1 MWFRANGF
9 VALAVAGLLVG
20 SGGPAVGQGG
30 SLIANLERGENQTV
44 VIYGTSLTAGGAW
57 GSQVRSFLDT
67 QYPGK
72 VTWVNSGMS
81 GRASNSGVANLNDR
95 VLAHQPDAVFIE
107 FGMNDAFTDYAVGDI
122 DKDISLTE
130 ARTNL
135 ESMIASIQSQNEN
148 AQIVLQTMNPAWN
161 APNGNGSATKR
172 PQLADYY
179 QVYRDVAGEQSLALV
194 DNNRV
199 WLKVQS
205 NDSAEFQARVSDG
218 THPDATGYKRYV
230 SSAVLYELGAPTGPT
245 LVVDLE
251 SGETYL
257 HNQSKA
263 SVELISY
270 SITST
275 TGALLDD
282 WSGLAALE
290 AGTWEKA
297 NPTSNALSELAG
309 SSSMTIAAGQVLDLG
324 VAWDAAKSPNLAFR
338 YQTVNGVLRD
348 GHLVF
353 LEDTSRLTAVAGDFN
368 GDGVVNLADYTVWR
382 DNLGTASESAINHAG
397 DGVAGVDASD
407 YQIWKS
413 NFGAGGAA
421 TVSSVNV
428 PEPTSAVLMV
438 GLLGMVL
445 HFMHSTKS
453 VE

>member
-1 MWFRANGF
+1 MFFRAKCF
-9 VALAVAGLLVG
+9 LALVAIGLVVG
-20 SGGPAVGQGG
+20 SGGPAAGQGG

-57 GSQVRSFLDT
+57 GTQVRPFFDT
-67 QYPGK
+67 QYPGQ

-81 GRASNSGVANLNDR
+81 GRASNSGVANLNAR

-122 DKDISLTE
+122 DKDISLPQ

-135 ESMIASIQSQNEN
+135 ESMIASIQAQNAD

-179 QVYRDVAGEQSLALV
+179 QVYRDVASEESLALV

-199 WLKVQS
+199 WLKVQN
-205 NDSAEFQARVSDG
+205 NDAAEFQARVADG

-230 SSAVLYELGAPTGPT
+230 SSAVLYELGAPVGPT

-257 HNQSKA
+257 HNQSKT
-263 SVELISY
+263 SVELIAY

-290 AGTWEKA
+290 GGTWEKA
-297 NPTSNALSELAG
+297 NPTSSALSELTG
-309 SSSMTIAAGQVLDLG
+309 SSSFTIAAGQRLDLG

-338 YQTVNGVLRD
+338 YQTVDGVLRA

-353 LEDTSRLTAVAGDFN
+353 LEDTSRLTTVAGDFN

-382 DNLGTASESAINHAG
+382 DNLGTASESALNYAG

-407 YQIWKS
+407 YAIWKS
-413 NFGAGGAA
+413 NFGAGGLA

-428 PEPTSAVLMV
+428 PEPTSVVLIV
-438 GLLGMVL
+438 VALGTVMQ
-445 HFMHSTKS
+445 FMQPTKR